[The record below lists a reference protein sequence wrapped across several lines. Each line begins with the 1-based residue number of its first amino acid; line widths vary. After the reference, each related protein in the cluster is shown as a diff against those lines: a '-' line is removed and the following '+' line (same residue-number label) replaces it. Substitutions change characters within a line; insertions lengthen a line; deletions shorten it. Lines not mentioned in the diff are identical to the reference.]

1 MKTATIRKKFL
12 DFFGRQQHKI
22 EKSAPLIPQDDP
34 TILFISAGMAP
45 FKPYFLGLKKDL
57 SRAASCQKCFRTTDI
72 ENVGYTARHH
82 TFFEMLGNF
91 SFGDYFKKEAI
102 AMAWE
107 FITRE
112 IGLPTDK
119 LYVSVH
125 HSDDEALEI
134 WHRDIGVPRER
145 IVKLGDKDNFWTIG
159 VGPSGPCSEIYIDQ
173 GEAVGCKSPDCAPG
187 CDCARFLEFW
197 NLVFTQ
203 YDRAE
208 DGTLTPLERKNI
220 DTGMGL
226 ERLASIMQGKTD
238 NFENDVFVGIVG
250 KVEEI
255 TGHRFNESP
264 RTRTAIKVVSDHIRA
279 LSFALSDGALP
290 GNDGRGYVLRKIL
303 RRASRF
309 GFSYLGQDKPFLHRI
324 VPTVAEIMNDYPE
337 VAENAE
343 HVMRI
348 VRNEEERFLQTLK
361 TGSEMLNDYI
371 AQLKNNKADTLSGE
385 KAFLLHDTYGF
396 PLDLTREI
404 CREEKLNVDEAAF
417 NAELEKQRERG
428 RANVVSAFVNFQ
440 AINPGDYPATKF
452 TGYEKL
458 QDTATVL
465 DVVSAKD
472 QVLVIT
478 DQTPF
483 YAESGGQVGDKGI
496 ISCGNA
502 IFQVET
508 TEKAE
513 NVFLHI
519 GKWQN
524 NQTFAKN
531 TRVEMI
537 VDNASRRATMRNHTA
552 THILHKA
559 LQEIL
564 GDHVKQAGSMVSPDR
579 LRFDFTHFESIGSDI
594 LEKIENRVNEQIL
607 LAHNVHVDQAS
618 YDEAVKT
625 GAMALFGEKY
635 GDVVRIISVGNYSK
649 ELCGGTHISNAAEI
663 GLFSIASES
672 SIAAGVRRI
681 EAVTGKSS
689 LDVLHDL
696 RHHEK
701 DLARILECDQK
712 SLMQKAERIM
722 NEMRDLRRELEKMRR
737 SDAQGRIEKVKAS
750 ARQIGGMSVILSRT
764 DGLSVDE
771 MKEMSDQLVGNAG
784 GKTIVLLATGGDK
797 AGFVLKLTDD
807 LVKKG
812 LHAGKLIKDVAKI
825 AGGSGGGRPDMATA
839 GGKDVEKIDEALSEA
854 EKLITLALNS

>member
-1 MKTATIRKKFL
+1 MKTATIRQKFL
-12 DFFGRQQHKI
+12 DFFGKNNHKV

-107 FITRE
+107 FIIKE
-112 IGLPTDK
+112 MGLPKEK

-134 WHRDIGVPRER
+134 WHKDIGVPRDR

-159 VGPSGPCSEIYIDQ
+159 IGPSGPCSEIYIDQ
-173 GEAVGCKSPDCAPG
+173 GPEIGCKSPNCAPG
-187 CDCARFLEFW
+187 CDCARYLEFW

-226 ERLASIMQGKTD
+226 ERLASIMQGKFD
-238 NFENDVFVGIVG
+238 NFENDVFVGIVN
-250 KVEEI
+250 KVETI
-255 TGHRFNESP
+255 TGHRFNESDKI
-264 RTRTAIKVVSDHIRA
+264 RTALKVVSDHVRA
-279 LSFALSDGALP
+279 LSFALADGGLP
-290 GNDGRGYVLRKIL
+290 GNEGRGYVLRKIL

-309 GFSYLGQDKPFLHRI
+309 GYSYLGQEKPFLHQI
-324 VPTVAEIMNDYPE
+324 VPTVAEIMSDYPE
-337 VAENAE
+337 VKENAD
-343 HVMRI
+343 HVIRI

-361 TGSEMLNDYI
+361 TGSDKLAEYI
-371 AQLKNNKADTLSGE
+371 DQLKSAKKITLSGE
-385 KAFLLHDTYGF
+385 RAFLLHDTYGF

-404 CREEKLNVDEAAF
+404 CMEEKIEVDEAAF
-417 NAELEKQRERG
+417 NVELDKQRERG

-440 AINPGDYPATKF
+440 AINPGDYQPTVF
-452 TGYEKL
+452 TGY
-458 QDTATVL
+458 QTMSDTATVL

-478 DQTPF
+478 DKTPF
-483 YAESGGQVGDKGI
+483 YAESGGQVGDKGQ
-496 ISCGNA
+496 ISSGSA
-502 IFQVET
+502 VFAVET
-508 TEKAE
+508 TESTE
-513 NVFLHI
+513 GVYLHI
-519 GKWQN
+519 GRWQGA
-524 NQTFAKN
+524 QTFAKGAQ
-531 TRVEMI
+531 VQMQ
-537 VDNASRRATMRNHTA
+537 VDVPSRRATMRNHTA
-552 THILHKA
+552 THLLHKA
-559 LQEIL
+559 LQQVL
-564 GDHVKQAGSMVSPDR
+564 GDHVKQAGSQVSPDR
-579 LRFDFTHFESIGSDI
+579 LRFDFTHFEGITAAD
-594 LEKIENRVNEQIL
+594 LEKIETLVNQQIL
-607 LAHNVHVDQAS
+607 AAHNVHVDEKS
-618 YDEAVKT
+618 YEEAVKT

-635 GDVVRIISVGNYSK
+635 GDRVRIISVGNYSK
-649 ELCGGTHISNAAEI
+649 ELCGGTHIGNSAEI

-681 EAVTGKSS
+681 EAVTGESS
-689 LDVLHDL
+689 LDILHDL
-696 RHHEK
+696 RHHERE
-701 DLARILECDQK
+701 LAQILECDQK
-712 SLMQKAERIM
+712 SLHQKAEKIM
-722 NEMRDLRRELEKMRR
+722 NEMREMRRELDRLRK
-737 SDAQGRIEKVKAS
+737 SDAHGRIEKVKAS
-750 ARQIGGMSVILSRT
+750 ARQIGGMSVMLSRT

-771 MKEMSDQLVGNAG
+771 MKEISDELVGNAG
-784 GKTIVLLATGGDK
+784 EKTLVLLACGGDK
-797 AGFVLKLTDD
+797 AGFVLKLSGD

-812 LHAGKLIKDVAKI
+812 LHAGKLIKDVAKV

-839 GGKDVEKIDEALSEA
+839 GGKDVEKIDQALSEA
-854 EKLITLALNS
+854 EKLITQALNG

>member
-1 MKTATIRKKFL
+1 MKTATIRQKFL
-12 DFFGRQQHKI
+12 DFFGRNSHKV

-107 FITRE
+107 FITKE
-112 IGLPTDK
+112 VNLPTDK

-134 WHRDIGVPRER
+134 WHRDIGVPRDR

-173 GEAVGCKSPDCAPG
+173 GPEIGCKSPDCAPG
-187 CDCARFLEFW
+187 CDCARYLEFW

-226 ERLASIMQGKTD
+226 ERLASILQGKFD
-238 NFENDVFVGIVG
+238 NFENDVFVGIVN
-250 KVEEI
+250 KVETL
-255 TGHRFNESP
+255 TGHSFNESP
-264 RTRTAIKVVSDHIRA
+264 KIRTALKVVSDHARA
-279 LSFALSDGALP
+279 LSFALADGALP
-290 GNDGRGYVLRKIL
+290 GSEGRGYVLRKIL

-309 GFSYLGQDKPFLHRI
+309 GYSYLGQDKPFLHQI
-324 VPTVAEIMNDYPE
+324 IPTVAEIMSDYPE
-337 VAENAE
+337 VVENAQ

-361 TGSEMLNDYI
+361 TGSEMLNEFVAELRHARKDLL
-371 AQLKNNKADTLSGE
+371 AGD

-404 CREEKLNVDEAAF
+404 CREEKIRVDEAAF
-417 NAELEKQRERG
+417 NGELEKQRERG

-440 AINPGDYPATKF
+440 AVNPGDYKPTVF
-452 TGYEKL
+452 TGYDTMK
-458 QDTATVL
+458 DTARVL
-465 DVVSAKD
+465 DIVEAKD
-472 QVLVIT
+472 KVLIVT
-478 DQTPF
+478 DKSPF
-483 YAESGGQVGDKGI
+483 YAESGGQIGDKGT
-496 ISCGNA
+496 ISASGA
-502 IFQVET
+502 EFAVET

-513 NVFLHI
+513 NVWLHI
-519 GKWQN
+519 GSWKTAARLKKGDEVTMQVE
-524 NQTFAKN
+524 
-531 TRVEMI
+531 TR
-537 VDNASRRATMRNHTA
+537 SRRATMRNHTA
-552 THILHKA
+552 THLLHKA

-564 GDHVKQAGSMVSPDR
+564 GDHVKQAGSMVTPDR
-579 LRFDFTHFESIGSDI
+579 LRFDFTHFEAIGPET

-607 LAHNVHVDQAS
+607 EAHKVHVDEKS

-635 GDVVRIISVGNYSK
+635 GDRVRIISVGNYSK
-649 ELCGGTHISNAAEI
+649 ELCGGTHIGNSAEI
-663 GLFSIASES
+663 GLFSIAGES

-681 EAVTGKSS
+681 EAVTGASS
-689 LDVLHDL
+689 LDVLHDM
-696 RHHEK
+696 RRFER
-701 DLARILECDQK
+701 DLARVMDCDQK
-712 SLMQKAERIM
+712 SLMLKAEKLVAEAR
-722 NEMRDLRRELEKMRR
+722 ELRRELDKMRK
-737 SDAQGRIEKVKAS
+737 SDARGRLETVKAN

-764 DGLSVDE
+764 EGLSVDE
-771 MKEMSDQLVGNAG
+771 MKEISDELVGNAG
-784 GKTIVLLATGGDK
+784 EKTLVLLATGGEK
-797 AGFVLKLTDD
+797 AGFVLKLTGD

-812 LHAGKLIKDVAKI
+812 LHAGKLIKDIAKI

-839 GGKDVEKIDEALSEA
+839 GGKDVEKIDAALVEA
-854 EKLITLALNS
+854 EKLISQALAS

>member
-12 DFFGRQQHKI
+12 DFFGRNDHKI

-107 FITRE
+107 FITKE
-112 IGLPTDK
+112 VNLPTK
-119 LYVSVH
+119 QLYVSVH

-134 WHRDIGVPRER
+134 WHRDIGIPRDR

-173 GEAVGCKSPDCAPG
+173 GPEIGCKSPDCAPG

-208 DGTLTPLERKNI
+208 DGSLTPLERKNI

-226 ERLASIMQGKTD
+226 ERLASILQGKFD
-238 NFENDVFVGIVG
+238 NFENDVFVGIVN
-250 KVEEI
+250 KVENL
-255 TGHRFNESP
+255 TGHTFNESP
-264 RTRTAIKVVSDHIRA
+264 KIRTALKVVSDHARA
-279 LSFALSDGALP
+279 LSFALADGALP
-290 GNDGRGYVLRKIL
+290 GNEGRGYVLRKIL

-309 GFSYLGQDKPFLHRI
+309 GYSYLGQDKPFLHQI
-324 VPTVAEIMNDYPE
+324 VPTVAEIMHDYPE
-337 VAENAE
+337 VAENAQ
-343 HVMRI
+343 HIIRI
-348 VRNEEERFLQTLK
+348 VKNEEERFLQTLK
-361 TGSEMLNDYI
+361 TGSDMLNDYI
-371 AQLKNNKADTLSGE
+371 SELKHNKKDVLAGDR
-385 KAFLLHDTYGF
+385 AFLLHDTYGF

-404 CREEKLNVDEAAF
+404 CQEEKLKVDEAAF
-417 NAELEKQRERG
+417 NTELEKQRERG

-440 AINPGDYPATKF
+440 AVNPGDYKPTSF
-452 TGYEKL
+452 VGYETMH
-458 QDTATVL
+458 DTGKVL
-465 DVVSAKD
+465 DVVEAKD
-472 QVLVIT
+472 KVLVIT
-478 DQTPF
+478 DKTPF
-483 YAESGGQVGDKGI
+483 YAESGGQIGDKGI
-496 ISCGNA
+496 ISSDSA
-502 IFQVET
+502 VFSVET

-519 GKWQN
+519 GSWK
-524 NQTFAKN
+524 TAAKFAKDA
-531 TRVEMI
+531 V
-537 VDNASRRATMRNHTA
+537 VDMQVDKTTRRATMRNHTA
-552 THILHKA
+552 THLLHKA

-564 GDHVKQAGSMVSPDR
+564 GDHVKQAGSMVTPER
-579 LRFDFTHFESIGSDI
+579 LRFDFTHFESIGHDV

-607 LAHNVHVDQAS
+607 EAYKVNTTETS
-618 YDEAVKT
+618 FDEAVKT

-635 GDVVRIISVGNYSK
+635 GDRVRIISVGNYSK
-649 ELCGGTHISNAAEI
+649 ELCGGTHIGNSAEI

-681 EAVTGKSS
+681 EAVTGASS
-689 LDVLHDL
+689 LNVLHDM
-696 RHHEK
+696 RKVERDIAK
-701 DLARILECDQK
+701 VLECDQK
-712 SLMQKAERIM
+712 SLMPKIEKIVAESR
-722 NEMRDLRRELEKMRR
+722 ELRRELDKMRK
-737 SDAQGRIEKVKAS
+737 SDALGRIENVRAA

-764 DGLSVDE
+764 EGLSVDE
-771 MKEMSDQLVGNAG
+771 MKDISDQLVGNAG
-784 GKTIVLLATGGDK
+784 EKTVVLLATGGEK
-797 AGFVLKLTDD
+797 AGFVLKLTGD

-812 LHAGKLIKDVAKI
+812 LHAGKLIKDIAKV

-839 GGKDVEKIDEALSEA
+839 GGKDVEKIDAALSEA
-854 EKLITLALNS
+854 EKLITQALAG